1 MTKAIYKQ
9 KLPQLGHTTGRNSY
23 WLANVAWLLD
33 AILTSGQRIE
43 SLVTEGLV
51 TENDLLPILK
61 NVTVTD
67 TNVTDTVT
75 DTPHRQH
82 QTLRLP

>member
-23 WLANVAWLLD
+23 WLANVALLLD

-51 TENDLLPILK
+51 TENDLLPILNK
-61 NVTVTD
+61 NSSGD
-67 TNVTDTVT
+67 EIANVNFFTTS
-75 DTPHRQH
+75 HM
-82 QTLRLP
+82 